1 MEDTRTYRGF
11 ELTDKL
17 LDPEDGPDD
26 KPPLQ
31 PARVVARRGRIVIE
45 EPRPLLGE
53 RDEQVQQEIDRLL
66 EPPELR
72 DVKALN

>member
-1 MEDTRTYRGF
+1 MRTYRGF

-17 LDPEDGPDD
+17 LDPDDG
-26 KPPLQ
+26 PPLQ

-66 EPPELR
+66 DPAELR
-72 DVKALN
+72 DVKTLN

>member
-1 MEDTRTYRGF
+1 MRTYRQF
-11 ELTDKL
+11 QLTDKI
-17 LDPEDGPDD
+17 LDPEDGPGDE
-26 KPPLQ
+26 PPLQ

-53 RDEQVQQEIDRLL
+53 RDEQVEQEIDRLL
-66 EPPELR
+66 DPAELR